1 MNATRTLAAL
11 ALFGMAGM
19 AHAAGNC
26 TISLKGDDA
35 MKFDQ
40 KEITVSAGCPTI
52 TVELT
57 HTGKL
62 PVAAMG
68 HNVVIAATGDIQAV
82 GMDGQKAG
90 AAAAYVAAD
99 DKRVIAHTPLV
110 GGGESTTASFPG
122 SALKAGGDYSF
133 FCSFPGHW
141 AIMKG
146 KLSVK

>member
-1 MNATRTLAAL
+1 MRTLLCL
-11 ALFGMAGM
+11 ALLGF
-19 AHAAGNC
+19 AAGAQAENC
-26 TISLKGDDA
+26 VIDLKADDQ

-40 KEITVSAGCPTI
+40 AEVTVSAQCKTVQI
-52 TVELT
+52 TLT
-57 HTGKL
+57 HSGKL
-62 PVAAMG
+62 PVTAMG
-68 HNVVIAATGDIQAV
+68 HNVVIAASGDIQAI

-90 AAAAYVAAD
+90 VSAAYVPAGD
-99 DKRVIAHTPLV
+99 PRVIAHTALV
-110 GGGESTTASFPG
+110 GGGESTRASFAG

>member
-1 MNATRTLAAL
+1 MRTLLCVAL
-11 ALFGMAGM
+11 LGLAFSAQ
-19 AHAAGNC
+19 AENC
-26 TISLKGDDA
+26 VIDLKADDQ

-40 KEITVSAGCPTI
+40 TEVTVSPTCK
-52 TVELT
+52 TVQIKLS

-68 HNVVIAATGDIQAV
+68 HNVVIAASGDIQAV

>member
-1 MNATRTLAAL
+1 MRTLLCL
-11 ALFGMAGM
+11 ALLGLAFSAQ
-19 AHAAGNC
+19 AENC
-26 TISLKGDDA
+26 VIDLKADDQ

-40 KEITVSAGCPTI
+40 AEVTVSSTCK
-52 TVELT
+52 TVQIKLT

-68 HNVVIAATGDIQAV
+68 HNVVIAATGDIQPI

-122 SALKAGGDYSF
+122 GALKAGGDYSF

>member
-1 MNATRTLAAL
+1 MRTLLCL
-11 ALFGMAGM
+11 ALLGLAFSAQ
-19 AHAAGNC
+19 AENC
-26 TISLKGDDA
+26 VIDLKADDQ

-40 KEITVSAGCPTI
+40 AEVTVSPTCK
-52 TVELT
+52 TVQIKLT

-68 HNVVIAATGDIQAV
+68 HNVVIAATGDIQPI

>member
-1 MNATRTLAAL
+1 MRTLLCL
-11 ALFGMAGM
+11 ALLGLAFSAQ
-19 AHAAGNC
+19 AENC
-26 TISLKGDDA
+26 VIDLKADDQ

-40 KEITVSAGCPTI
+40 AEVTVSSTCK
-52 TVELT
+52 TVQIKLT

-68 HNVVIAATGDIQAV
+68 HNVVIAATGDIQPI

>member
-1 MNATRTLAAL
+1 MRNLLCL
-11 ALFGMAGM
+11 ALLGLAFSAQ
-19 AHAAGNC
+19 AENC
-26 TISLKGDDA
+26 VIDLKADDQ

-40 KEITVSAGCPTI
+40 AEVTVSSTCK
-52 TVELT
+52 TVQIKLT

-68 HNVVIAATGDIQAV
+68 HNVVIAATGDIQPI

-122 SALKAGGDYSF
+122 SVLKAGGDYSF

>member
-1 MNATRTLAAL
+1 MRILLSL
-11 ALFGMAGM
+11 ALLGLAFSAQ
-19 AHAAGNC
+19 AENC
-26 TISLKGDDA
+26 VIDLKADDQ

-40 KEITVSAGCPTI
+40 AEVTVSPTCK
-52 TVELT
+52 TVQIKLT